1 VVQVAHAAAVQLLEW
16 LPHSNAMSR
25 DLLCDS
31 LTVLGATA
39 GCAAGAD
46 AAQRLTD
53 TLKGV
58 KERLPP
64 RLATELNPRL
74 QAAMVGAHAF
84 ACAKDAVESIV
95 YELVWPKWSR
105 L

>member
-1 VVQVAHAAAVQLLEW
+1 MQLLEW
-16 LPHSNAMSR
+16 LPRSNAMSR

-39 GCAAGAD
+39 GWAAGPD

-53 TLKGV
+53 ALKGT
-58 KERLPP
+58 KERMPP

-74 QAAMVGAHAF
+74 QAAMVSVHVI
-84 ACAKDAVESIV
+84 ACAKDAVESVV
-95 YELVWPKWSR
+95 YELVRPNWC
-105 L
+105 LL

>member
-1 VVQVAHAAAVQLLEW
+1 MQLLEW
-16 LPHSNAMSR
+16 LPRSNAMSR

-31 LTVLGATA
+31 LTVLGATTA
-39 GCAAGAD
+39 CAAGPD

-53 TLKGV
+53 TLRGI

-74 QAAMVGAHAF
+74 QAAMVGVRAF
-84 ACAKDAVESIV
+84 ACAKDAVKSVV
-95 YELVWPKWSR
+95 YELVRPKWSR

>member
-1 VVQVAHAAAVQLLEW
+1 MQLLEW
-16 LPHSNAMSR
+16 LPGSNAMSR
-25 DLLCDS
+25 DLLCVS

-39 GCAAGAD
+39 GCAAQPD

-53 TLKGV
+53 ALRGV

-74 QAAMVGAHAF
+74 QAAMVGVHAF

-95 YELVWPKWSR
+95 YELIRRKWR
-105 L
+105 RF